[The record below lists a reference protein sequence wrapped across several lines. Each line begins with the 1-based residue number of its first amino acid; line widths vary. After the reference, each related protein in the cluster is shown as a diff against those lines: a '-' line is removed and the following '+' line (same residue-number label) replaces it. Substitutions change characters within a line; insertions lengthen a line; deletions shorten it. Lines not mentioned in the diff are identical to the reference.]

1 MHVKFEIPEAFAPLW
16 QPYRYKV
23 LYGGRASTKSWTI
36 ARVLLTMAAERKLRV
51 LCAREIQNSIQE
63 SVHALLAGQIELLNL
78 RGYCTVQKTSIVCK
92 NGSEFFF
99 SGLKHKIDSIKSTEG
114 VDICWVE
121 EAHLVSKTS
130 WDKLTPTIRKPGS
143 EIWISFN
150 PELDTDETY
159 KRFVKNPPEGAWVK
173 KVSFRDNPWFS
184 EEMRT
189 EMRDTR
195 LRSED
200 DYQNIWLGFTK
211 QTLEGAVY
219 AKELREATEQGRI
232 TKVPYILGEPVNT
245 YWDLGHHD
253 MTAIWF
259 AQRIGFEWHIIDYYE
274 NRQQLLAHYV
284 GVLQEKKYNY
294 GVDYMPHDAD
304 SHHSLSD
311 SVAQQFQKLTGR
323 KPVVLP
329 RENVEHGINLLRT
342 LFPQMYFD
350 EDKCADGLQ
359 SLRHYH
365 FDIDEDTGHF
375 SKVPVHDIY
384 SHASDALR
392 YLAMS
397 NRTPR
402 NKPVLEL
409 IVPKKRPQLQLGRS
423 RGTAAWMGR

>member
-1 MHVKFEIPEAFAPLW
+1 M
-16 QPYRYKV
+16 
-23 LYGGRASTKSWTI
+23 T
-36 ARVLLTMAAERKLRV
+36 AEHKLRV

-63 SVHALLAGQIELLNL
+63 SVHALLSDQIQLLNL
-78 RGYCTVQKTSIVCK
+78 QGFYAVQKTSIVGK

-159 KRFVKNPPEGAWVK
+159 KRFVKNPPENAWVK

-184 EEMRT
+184 DEMRA

-195 LRSED
+195 SRSED

-211 QTLEGAVY
+211 QALEGAVY
-219 AKELREATEQGRI
+219 ARELREATEQGRI
-232 TKVPYILGEPVNT
+232 TKVPYELSAPVNT

-259 AQRIGFEWHIIDYYE
+259 IQRVGFEWHVIDYYE
-274 NRQQLLAHYV
+274 NRQQLLPHYV
-284 GVLQEKKYNY
+284 SVLQEKKYNY
-294 GVDYMPHDAD
+294 GVDYMPHDAE
-304 SHHSLSD
+304 SHQGLGTT
-311 SVAQQFQKLTGR
+311 VAERFRTLTGR
-323 KPVVLP
+323 TPKVLP
-329 RENVEHGINLLRT
+329 RDNIQNGIDSLRT
-342 LFPQMYFD
+342 TFPSMWFD

-359 SLRHYH
+359 ALRRYCYKV
-365 FDIDEDTGHF
+365 DPDTGYF
-375 SKVPVHDIY
+375 SKNPDHTEA

-392 YLAMS
+392 YFSIS
-397 NRTPR
+397 NKQPAGRPDL
-402 NKPVLEL
+402 KL
-409 IVPKKRPQLQLGRS
+409 VPKQRPQLMLGRNRAS
-423 RGTAAWMGR
+423 TAWMGR